1 MSTFHSYIKC
11 IYVHIHR
18 NIKCI
23 SKCKFNIYTSSN
35 CNSMCNVYISSSSM
49 SIQYF
54 IQELK
59 NQSVIVLIQE
69 LKGTSSIIFFVNY
82 QINLQCMKQFY

>member
-1 MSTFHSYIKC
+1 M
-11 IYVHIHR
+11 
-18 NIKCI
+18 
-23 SKCKFNIYTSSN
+23 
-35 CNSMCNVYISSSSM
+35 YISSSSM